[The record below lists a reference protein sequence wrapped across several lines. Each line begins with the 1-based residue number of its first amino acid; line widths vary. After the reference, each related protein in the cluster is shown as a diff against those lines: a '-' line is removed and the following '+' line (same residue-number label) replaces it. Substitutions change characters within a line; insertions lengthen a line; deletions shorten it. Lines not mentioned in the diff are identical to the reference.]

1 MAVTD
6 ATERIRSTTPVLSVE
21 DLRVQFHTRRG
32 IVRAVDGVSFTLHRG
47 ERFGLVGESGSG
59 KSTTILGVMRMI
71 QDPGRIT
78 GGSIMLHEG
87 ATPVDLVALP
97 PEEMRRRRLS
107 DVALIP
113 QGSMNSLNPV
123 RRIGDHFRDSIRA
136 HERNVRDRDI
146 EARMGELLQMVG
158 LKPSVGRL
166 YPHELSGGMKQ
177 RVCIALSICL
187 SPKVIIADEPTS
199 ALDVVVQRRV
209 METLASVQER
219 LGASVILVGHDMGL
233 LAQFVDRLGVMYAG
247 KLVEVG
253 PIRQIFANPLHPY
266 TRLLIESLPTLEQR
280 GVFRGVPGLPPSLLN
295 PPGGC
300 LFAPR
305 CPSRMGMCTQQV
317 PPLVEVE
324 PGHWAACHLHPEP
337 VRREVVA

>member
-6 ATERIRSTTPVLSVE
+6 VPVRTRSTTPVLAVE
-21 DLRVQFHTRRG
+21 DLKVQFHTRRG
-32 IVRAVDGVSFTLHRG
+32 IVRAVDGVSFTLHKG

-59 KSTTILGVMRMI
+59 KSTTVLGVMRMI
-71 QDPGRIT
+71 QEPGRIT
-78 GGSIMLHEG
+78 DGSIILHDG
-87 ATPVDLVALP
+87 DTPVDLVSLT

-123 RRIGDHFRDSIRA
+123 RRIGDHFEDSIRA

-158 LKPSVGRL
+158 LKPSVSGL

-209 METLASVQER
+209 METLGAVQER

-253 PIRQIFANPLHPY
+253 PIRRIFANPLHPY

-295 PPGGC
+295 PPEGC

-305 CPSRMGMCTQQV
+305 CPSRMGICTQQV

-324 PGHWAACHLHPEP
+324 PDHWAACHLHPNP
-337 VRREVVA
+337 VRNEVVA

>member
-1 MAVTD
+1 MAASVAPPRTVS
-6 ATERIRSTTPVLSVE
+6 AEPVLSID
-21 DLRVQFHTRRG
+21 DLRVYFYTRRG
-32 IVRAVDGVSFTLHRG
+32 VVKAVDGVSFTLRKG

-59 KSTTILGVMRMI
+59 KSTTILGVMRLI
-71 QDPGRIT
+71 QEPGRIA
-78 GGSIMLHEG
+78 GGSITLHAGNES
-87 ATPVDLVALP
+87 VDLTSLP
-97 PEEMRRRRLS
+97 PEAMRQRRLS
-107 DVALIP
+107 DISLIP

-123 RRIGDHFRDSIRA
+123 RRIADHFRDSIQA
-136 HERNVRDRDI
+136 HDRTMRDAEIDD
-146 EARMGELLQMVG
+146 RMVELLRMVG
-158 LKPSVGRL
+158 LKPGVGRL

-187 SPKVIIADEPTS
+187 SPRVIIADEPTS

-209 METLASVQER
+209 METLAAVQER
-219 LGASVILVGHDMGL
+219 VGAAVILVGHDMGL

-253 PIRQIFANPLHPY
+253 PIRQVFANPLHPY

-280 GVFRGVPGLPPSLLN
+280 GVFRGVPGLPPSLLS
-295 PPGGC
+295 PPEGC

-305 CPSRMGMCTQQV
+305 CPSRMGICTQQA

-324 PGHWAACHLHPEP
+324 PDHWAACHLHPARE
-337 VRREVVA
+337 RAEVVA

>member
-1 MAVTD
+1 
-6 ATERIRSTTPVLSVE
+6 VLSID
-21 DLRVQFHTRRG
+21 DLRVHFFTRRG
-32 IVRAVDGVSFTLHRG
+32 VVKAVDGVSLRLRKG

-59 KSTTILGVMRMI
+59 KSTTILGVMRMV
-71 QDPGRIT
+71 QEPGRIA
-78 GGSIMLHEG
+78 GGSITLHAGGES
-87 ATPVDLVALP
+87 VDLTALSA
-97 PEEMRRRRLS
+97 EEMRRRRLADIS
-107 DVALIP
+107 LIP

-123 RRIGDHFRDSIRA
+123 RRIADHFRDSIQAHDRA
-136 HERNVRDRDI
+136 MRDAEID
-146 EARMGELLQMVG
+146 ARMDELLRMVG

-187 SPKVIIADEPTS
+187 SPRVIIADEPTS

-209 METLASVQER
+209 MQTLATVQER
-219 LGASVILVGHDMGL
+219 VGASVILVGHDMGL

-280 GVFRGVPGLPPSLLN
+280 GVFRGVPGLPPSLLS
-295 PPGGC
+295 PPEGC

-305 CPSRMGMCTQQV
+305 CPSRMSICTQQA
-317 PPLVEVE
+317 PPLIEVE
-324 PGHWAACHLHPEP
+324 PDHWAACHLHPNP
-337 VRREVVA
+337 VRREGVA